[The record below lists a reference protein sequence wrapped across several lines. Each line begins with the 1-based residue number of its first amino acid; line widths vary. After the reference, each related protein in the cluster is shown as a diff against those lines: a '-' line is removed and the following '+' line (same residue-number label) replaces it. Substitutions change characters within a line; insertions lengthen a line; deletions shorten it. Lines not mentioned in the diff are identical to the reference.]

1 MNKLLYPYRPQREDL
16 GYTRASLQ
24 NLSSQGLLLP
34 PTQTCNKQR
43 VDTTNMACVFF
54 AFPSG
59 IALWTPKPFR
69 SSGLFSFSVWDWLN
83 KYTRREFFLLSQKP
97 FIYFFRS
104 FTPNWSGHSK
114 HHTST
119 VTIGIYIYY
128 FFPSSVT

>member
-69 SSGLFSFSVWDWLN
+69 SSGLFSLCGTGLINIYVYGTRVLSLITKTFYIFLPFVHTELVRPLEASHIHRHDW
-83 KYTRREFFLLSQKP
+83 Y
-97 FIYFFRS
+97 
-104 FTPNWSGHSK
+104 
-114 HHTST
+114 
-119 VTIGIYIYY
+119 IYII
-128 FFPSSVT
+128 SSPP